1 MREADT
7 IAAIATPP
15 GRGAIGV
22 VRLSGP
28 SLSAIF
34 RPLLAR
40 DALLPRHATFL
51 SFLDQDGLPL
61 DEGLAIY
68 FPAPHSYTGEDV
80 LELQGHGGPAVLALV
95 LRRCVQLG
103 ARLAEPGEF
112 TRRAFLNERMDLVQ
126 AEAVA
131 DLIGAGSE
139 AAVRSAM
146 RSLEGEFS
154 RGIHDLVQQ
163 LIDLRVLVEACID
176 FPEEDVE
183 LLGERGG
190 YERLERL
197 KDQFASITA
206 TARSGRMLQEGARV
220 VLCGQP
226 NVGKSTLLN
235 RLAGSEVAIVTDVP
249 GTTRDPLREIIH
261 IDGVPV
267 QIIDTAGLRSTVD
280 MVERLGVERAWL
292 NLRDADLAVLLV
304 DARTGVTVDDCQIR
318 DALPASLP
326 LIVVANKR
334 DLGASASLQGECLCI
349 SALDGAGVDDLKQ
362 RILKE
367 IGWQPPEAGVFA
379 ARERHVRALEAAA
392 AHVEAAATQRK
403 ALELFAEELR
413 LAQEALGSITGEF
426 SADDLLGEIFG
437 RFCIG
442 K

>member
-1 MREADT
+1 MREADR
-7 IAAIATPP
+7 IAAVATPP

-28 SLSAIF
+28 SLSDLF
-34 RPLLAR
+34 QPLLGR
-40 DALLPRHATFL
+40 DSLVPRHATFL
-51 SFLDQDGLPL
+51 SFLDQHGQPL
-61 DEGLAIY
+61 DQGLALY

-95 LRRCVQLG
+95 LRRCLQLG

-112 TRRAFLNERMDLVQ
+112 TRRAYVNERLDLVQ

-131 DLIGAGSE
+131 DLIEAGTE
-139 AAVRSAM
+139 AAVRSAV

-154 RGIHDLVQQ
+154 RQINELEEQ
-163 LIDLRVLVEACID
+163 LIELRVLVEACID

-190 YERLERL
+190 YERLARL
-197 KDQFASITA
+197 EAQVAA
-206 TARSGRMLQEGARV
+206 VMAAARSGRLLQEGARV

-249 GTTRDPLREIIH
+249 GTTRDALRETIQ
-261 IDGVPV
+261 IDGVPLQV
-267 QIIDTAGLRSTVD
+267 IDTAGLRVSED
-280 MVERLGVERAWL
+280 AVEQLGVERTWR
-292 NLRDADLAVLLV
+292 NLREADVAVLMV
-304 DARTGVTVDDCQIR
+304 DARKGITAEDREIR
-318 DALPASLP
+318 DALPPSLP

-334 DLGASASLQGECLCI
+334 DLGSNPCLDPECLPI
-349 SALDGAGVDDLKQ
+349 SARDGTGLDELKQ
-362 RILKE
+362 RILKT
-367 IGWQPPEAGVFA
+367 IGWQVPEAGVYA
-379 ARERHVRALEAAA
+379 ARERHVRALAEAAHHLQA
-392 AHVEAAATQRK
+392 AGEQGK
-403 ALELFAEELR
+403 ALELFAEEVR
-413 LAQEALGSITGEF
+413 LAQEALTSITGEF
-426 SADDLLGEIFG
+426 SPDDLLGEIFS